1 MLKFG
6 INTPSFELLIIINIM
21 ISHKYKCIFIH
32 LGRTGGTSIE
42 FALGE
47 TVDGPEKHLP
57 QRMMR
62 RKYKNYW
69 KDYYKFTCV
78 RNPYDWVVSQ
88 YFHNKQI
95 NYEWYEKTY
104 NVDIKTMSFLDF
116 LKFNNIHIREEK
128 LNVFLDNLN
137 EIDYIIRFEELQKG
151 FDYVCDQ
158 IGKPKTLLERI
169 ESSTHESYM
178 NYYNTREKIDITNED
193 YREYFEMFGYEMV
206 NKI

>member
-1 MLKFG
+1 
-6 INTPSFELLIIINIM
+6 M

-32 LGRTGGTSIE
+32 IGRTGGTSIE
-42 FALGE
+42 LALDK
-47 TVDGPEKHLP
+47 TLHTPEKHWT
-57 QRMMR
+57 QRIMR
-62 RKYKNYW
+62 RKYKLYW

-78 RNPYDWVVSQ
+78 RNPYDWMVSQ
-88 YFHNKQI
+88 YFYNKKI
-95 NYEWYEKTY
+95 NYEWFEKTY
-104 NVDIKTMSFLDF
+104 TRDCGRPWLCSCAHHRDVDIKTMSFLDF

-128 LNVFLDNLN
+128 LNVFLDELD

-169 ESSTHESYM
+169 GSSTHESYM
-178 NYYNTREKIDITNED
+178 NYYDTQEKIDITTED

>member
-1 MLKFG
+1 
-6 INTPSFELLIIINIM
+6 M

-42 FALGE
+42 FAFDERVHGW
-47 TVDGPEKHLP
+47 EKHWT
-57 QRMMR
+57 QRIMR
-62 RKYKNYW
+62 RKYKNYY

-78 RNPYDWVVSQ
+78 RNPYDWAASL

-95 NYEWYEKTY
+95 NYEWYEKTF

-116 LKFNNIHIREEK
+116 LKFNNINFTEEK
-128 LNVFLDNLN
+128 LNFFLDDLD

-158 IGKPKTLLERI
+158 IKC
-169 ESSTHESYM
+169 
-178 NYYNTREKIDITNED
+178 
-193 YREYFEMFGYEMV
+193 
-206 NKI
+206 

>member
-1 MLKFG
+1 
-6 INTPSFELLIIINIM
+6 M

-32 LGRTGGTSIE
+32 LARTGGTSIE
-42 FALGE
+42 FALDE
-47 TVDGPEKHLP
+47 TVHGWEKHWT
-57 QRMMR
+57 QRIMR

-116 LKFNNIHIREEK
+116 LKFNNINFAEEK
-128 LNVFLDNLN
+128 LNFFLDDLD

-151 FDYVCDQ
+151 FDYICDQ

-178 NYYNTREKIDITNED
+178 NYYDTQEKIDIINED
-193 YREYFEMFGYEMV
+193 YREYFEVFEYEMV
-206 NKI
+206 NTI

>member
-1 MLKFG
+1 MFG
-6 INTPSFELLIIINIM
+6 DEINSQGFELLIFINIM

-42 FALGE
+42 FAFDERVHGW
-47 TVDGPEKHLP
+47 EKHWT
-57 QRMMR
+57 QRIMR

-78 RNPYDWVVSQ
+78 RNPYDWVASQ

-128 LNVFLDNLN
+128 LNVFLDDLD

-158 IGKPKTLLERI
+158 IGKPKTLLEKI

-178 NYYNTREKIDITNED
+178 NYYDTQEKIDIINED
-193 YREYFEMFGYEMV
+193 YREYFETFGYEMV
-206 NKI
+206 NTI